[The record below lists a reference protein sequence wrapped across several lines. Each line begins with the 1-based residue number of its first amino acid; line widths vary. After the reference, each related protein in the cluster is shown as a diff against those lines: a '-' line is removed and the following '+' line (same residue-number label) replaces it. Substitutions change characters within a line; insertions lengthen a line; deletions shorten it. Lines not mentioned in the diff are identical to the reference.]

1 MTSSWKSIRLL
12 CSVMALNILFFGC
25 SPIESPPPL
34 YTSAFFK
41 QSIHFYEEDDTQILG
56 LKDTELRLLL
66 NSSACDYFTT
76 NILNHIYTLLF
87 KQSPPPPVEWVRKKI
102 KDYARKHFSGKVN
115 QGDIRNFSN
124 HFATVYR
131 EFAEFFADK
140 SQTAVLEEWSF
151 IERSLDGDSP
161 EDLPQN
167 VSVFLNQ
174 LYRTLGRLEEFI
186 KSLGLRCVAQ
196 DSTAIHRITFPV
208 GVNLFEMAE
217 MLSSRHF
224 ISKEE
229 FLRECHNKKFI
240 KEVLGENA
248 DNVEGYLYPGSYS
261 LMDGE
266 NASDLLRKMMEN
278 FLNVYSSLET
288 DTSLSRHQVVTLA
301 SMIEEEAVVDEE
313 KPVIASVFYNRLKT
327 GMRMQSDPT
336 VSYGVW
342 KTEGKKS
349 KITRKHI
356 LRTTPYNTYRRGGLP
371 YGPISNPGFHS
382 LRAVFHPR
390 KTPYFY
396 FVSKN
401 GRTHVFSKNYSDH
414 KKAVAAYRRYIRSS
428 SAFMPPVF
436 LYSEHT
442 Q

>member
-1 MTSSWKSIRLL
+1 MTSSWNSIQLL
-12 CSVMALNILFFGC
+12 CSVMTLNILFLGC
-25 SPIESPPPL
+25 SPIDSPPPL

-41 QSIHFYEEDDTQILG
+41 QSIHFYEEDDPHILG

-66 NSSACDYFTT
+66 NSSACDYFKT

-87 KQSPPPPVEWVRKKI
+87 SQPPPPPVELVRTKI
-102 KDYARKHFSGKVN
+102 KKYAKKHFSGKLN
-115 QGDIRNFSN
+115 QGDIRSFSN
-124 HFATVYR
+124 HFTTLYR
-131 EFAEFFADK
+131 EFAEFFSDK
-140 SQTAVLEEWSF
+140 SQTVVLEEWSF

-174 LYRTLGRLEEFI
+174 LYRTLGSLEEFVE
-186 KSLGLRCVAQ
+186 SLGLNCITQ
-196 DSTAIHRITFPV
+196 DSTPVHRITFPV
-208 GVNLFEMAE
+208 GVNIFEMAE
-217 MLSSRHF
+217 MLSSRNF
-224 ISKEE
+224 ISEEE
-229 FLRECHNKKFI
+229 FLRECQNKEFI
-240 KEVLGENA
+240 EEVLGESV

-261 LMDGE
+261 LMVGE
-266 NASDLLRKMMEN
+266 NASDLLRKMMEK
-278 FLNVYSSLET
+278 FLDVYSSLET
-288 DTSLSRHQVVTLA
+288 DTSLSRHQAVTLA

-313 KPVIASVFYNRLKT
+313 KPVIASVFYNRLRT

-342 KTEGKKS
+342 KTERRKL
-349 KITRKHI
+349 KIKRSHI

-371 YGPISNPGFHS
+371 YGPISNPGFHA

-401 GRTHVFSKNYSDH
+401 GRTHVFSENYADH
-414 KKAVAAYRRYIRSS
+414 RKAVAAYRRYIRSS
-428 SAFMPPVF
+428 SAFMPAVF
-436 LYSEHT
+436 LYNEQT

>member
-1 MTSSWKSIRLL
+1 MMTSSWNFIQLL
-12 CSVMALNILFFGC
+12 CSVMTLSILFFGC

-41 QSIHFYEEDDTQILG
+41 QSIHFYEEDDPQILG

-66 NSSACDYFTT
+66 NSSACDYFKT

-87 KQSPPPPVEWVRKKI
+87 SQSPPPPVEWVRKKM
-102 KDYARKHFSGKVN
+102 KEYARKHFSGKLN
-115 QGDIRNFSN
+115 QGDIRSFSN
-124 HFATVYR
+124 HFTTIYR

-140 SQTAVLEEWSF
+140 SQTVVLQEWSF
-151 IERSLDGDSP
+151 IERSLDGDFP

-174 LYRTLGRLEEFI
+174 QYENLGHLEEFVE
-186 KSLGLRCVAQ
+186 SLDLSCIAQ
-196 DSTAIHRITFPV
+196 DSTAVHRITFPV
-208 GVNLFEMAE
+208 GVNIFEMAE

-224 ISKEE
+224 ISKED
-229 FLRECHNKKFI
+229 FLRECSNKKFI
-240 KEVLGENA
+240 KEVLGE
-248 DNVEGYLYPGSYS
+248 DVENVEGYLYPGSYS
-261 LMDGE
+261 LMEGE
-266 NASDLLRKMMEN
+266 GATDLLRKMMEN
-278 FLNVYSSLET
+278 FLSVYSSLET
-288 DTSLSRHQVVTLA
+288 ETFLSRHQVVTLA
-301 SMIEEEAVVDEE
+301 SIIEEEAVVDEE
-313 KPVIASVFYNRLKT
+313 KPVIASVFYNRLRT

-342 KTEGKKS
+342 KTTGKKS
-349 KITRKHI
+349 KITRRHI
-356 LRTTPYNTYRRGGLP
+356 LRATPYNTYRIGGFP
-371 YGPISNPGFHS
+371 YGPISNPGIHS

-414 KKAVAAYRRYIRSS
+414 RKAVAAYRRYIRSS

-436 LYSEHT
+436 LYNE
-442 Q
+442 